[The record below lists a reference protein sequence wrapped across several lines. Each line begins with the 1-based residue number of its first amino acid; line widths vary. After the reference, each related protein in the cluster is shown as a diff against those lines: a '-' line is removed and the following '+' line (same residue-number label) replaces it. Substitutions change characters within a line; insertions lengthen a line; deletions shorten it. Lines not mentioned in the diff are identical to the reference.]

1 MELKKGETIMIDAAL
16 HLPVSFL
23 HEAFSDRSGVPLALF
38 ELYYRGK
45 RLEGEAALASLGVEK
60 GSTIEVKMRG
70 RGGGNTERKRPQKP
84 DEGSSSL
91 SNLHPEQVPLG
102 TEPSSPKTPSQ
113 GNAEKKLLQNTKD
126 ASEEVKAAEVAE
138 ELAAT
143 AIQAANKPSPPEG
156 WLSWGAAKIRLYCTT
171 GAVESGAESPL
182 PARTSLHIAL
192 ESLSIAPHTVHTLLS
207 PCTPHAP
214 NESSGAS
221 RLAGE
226 PVAAEA
232 SARH

>member
-16 HLPVSFL
+16 HLPASFL

-126 ASEEVKAAEVAE
+126 ASEEQDERAAVKWLQKAEAEVVEMEGEHKE
-138 ELAAT
+138 EVS
-143 AIQAANKPSPPEG
+143 AANLDPLDNIPVDPSNTETVKDTVAPSPP
-156 WLSWGAAKIRLYCTT
+156 
-171 GAVESGAESPL
+171 AVARFGAEVRSA
-182 PARTSLHIAL
+182 PAASSLA
-192 ESLSIAPHTVHTLLS
+192 AGD
-207 PCTPHAP
+207 
-214 NESSGAS
+214 SGVEEQAAS
-221 RLAGE
+221 QAR
-226 PVAAEA
+226 AAYTHD
-232 SARH
+232 SHPT

>member
-16 HLPVSFL
+16 HLPASFL
-23 HEAFSDRSGVPLALF
+23 NETFSDRSGVPLDLF

-45 RLEGEAALASLGVEK
+45 RLEGETALASWGVGK

-70 RGGGNTERKRPQKP
+70 RGGMSDKKGKQLQKP
-84 DEGSSSL
+84 DERPSSSGAT
-91 SNLHPEQVPLG
+91 P
-102 TEPSSPKTPSQ
+102 PSPSRFDVERKLREKT
-113 GNAEKKLLQNTKD
+113 K
-126 ASEEVKAAEVAE
+126 ASEAAAAAEEV
-138 ELAAT
+138 AAT
-143 AIQAANKPSPPEG
+143 AIQAANKSSPPEG
-156 WLSWGAAKIRLYCTT
+156 WLSWGAAKIRLYGTT

>member
-16 HLPVSFL
+16 HMSASLL
-23 HEAFSDRSGVPLALF
+23 HEGFSDRSGVPLDFF
-38 ELYYRGK
+38 ELYYCGK

-70 RGGGNTERKRPQKP
+70 RGGGNIEGKQPQKP

-126 ASEEVKAAEVAE
+126 ASEEDERAAVKWLQKAEAEVVEMEGEHKE
-138 ELAAT
+138 EVS
-143 AIQAANKPSPPEG
+143 AANLDPLDNIPVDPSNTETVKDTVAPSPPP
-156 WLSWGAAKIRLYCTT
+156 AA
-171 GAVESGAESPL
+171 GSGAEVGSAPAAPSP
-182 PARTSLHIAL
+182 PAAG
-192 ESLSIAPHTVHTLLS
+192 
-207 PCTPHAP
+207 
-214 NESSGAS
+214 SGV
-221 RLAGE
+221 GE
-226 PVAAEA
+226 QAAAEA
-232 SARH
+232 ANAFVDTHVLP